1 MNEATQTETAQ
12 TDDNENRTAST
23 ADTSN
28 PVDSEGTDQ
37 TAAREML
44 VQLRD
49 KGFDGSNEKFAVAL
63 GRNLDD
69 ITKFLNGDATIDD
82 DMVMKARGI
91 ATLRGVNL

>member
-1 MNEATQTETAQ
+1 MNEATQP
-12 TDDNENRTAST
+12 DDNQTRTAST
-23 ADTSN
+23 ADPANT
-28 PVDSEGTDQ
+28 VDSQGTDQ
-37 TAAREML
+37 TAARRML

-69 ITKFLNGDATIDD
+69 IMKFLNGDATIDD

-91 ATLRGVNL
+91 ATLRGVEI

>member
-1 MNEATQTETAQ
+1 MNQATQ
-12 TDDNENRTAST
+12 TDDNENRTASST
-23 ADTSN
+23 ADSANT
-28 PVDSEGTDQ
+28 VDSEGTDQ
-37 TAAREML
+37 AGARQML

-69 ITKFLNGDATIDD
+69 ITKFLNGEATIDD

-91 ATLRGVNL
+91 ATLRGVSL